1 MERYHTGKNE
11 RLPIKSAMT
20 RRTSC
25 SALTGHLRPP
35 VKPVVTLNDGG
46 IEDGIGGKVSPG
58 WIERVDQV
66 VLPSTL
72 EVLEL
77 FLARN
82 SLLDIGKGFEVDKL
96 GAIVF
101 VGKNRA
107 STFCVLTNTALE
119 TIGNTDVENAVGDV
133 GHEIDVSFMFHNQ
146 PL

>member
-1 MERYHTGKNE
+1 
-11 RLPIKSAMT
+11 MT

-77 FLARN
+77 FFARN

-96 GAIVF
+96 GLYLWV
-101 VGKNRA
+101 
-107 STFCVLTNTALE
+107 NTEPVPSACSPIRRLRLLV
-119 TIGNTDVENAVGDV
+119 TP
-133 GHEIDVSFMFHNQ
+133 M
-146 PL
+146 